1 MRSGNHSS
9 GVFTPSDGQKRGCDS
24 EDAARSL
31 NQGNLFVGGDAMF
44 SGLPEVQE
52 APVRRWTAIVSFTL
66 QTTLVAVA
74 LVYPL
79 LYPQSLPP
87 VMRTLF
93 LPASNPEAPVQ
104 EQRSAAHAGSSA
116 LPHAIVVNNRRF
128 SFTRSTNLSEDVSTT
143 QPPGMSDVI
152 GDPGPG
158 VANSIMSDYVQPVPP
173 IATQPHAVRT
183 SVMMEGNLIHKVEP
197 QYPAIAKQ
205 LHIEGTVIVKAVIS
219 RDGIITRAE
228 AERGQTLLAQAALD
242 AVRRWRYRP
251 YYLNHEPIEVETEIT
266 VNFVLQR

>member
-1 MRSGNHSS
+1 
-9 GVFTPSDGQKRGCDS
+9 
-24 EDAARSL
+24 
-31 NQGNLFVGGDAMF
+31 MF

-52 APVRRWTAIVSFTL
+52 APVRRWTALISFTL
-66 QTTLVAVA
+66 QTTLVAAA

-87 VMRTLF
+87 IMRNLF

-104 EQRSAAHAGSSA
+104 PQRDISHAGGSA
-116 LPHAIVVNNRRF
+116 VRHAIVVNNRRWSF
-128 SFTRSTNLSEDVSTT
+128 SQSTSRPDDTGPT
-143 QPPGMSDVI
+143 QAPDISDVI

-158 VANSIMSDYVQPVPP
+158 VAHSIMGDYVRPMPT
-173 IATQPHAVRT
+173 IASQARTFRT

-219 RDGIITRAE
+219 RDGVITRAE
-228 AERGQTLLAQAALD
+228 AERGQALLAKAALE
-242 AVRRWRYRP
+242 AVRQWRYRP
-251 YYLNHEPIEVETEIT
+251 YYLNHQPIEVETEIT

>member
-1 MRSGNHSS
+1 
-9 GVFTPSDGQKRGCDS
+9 
-24 EDAARSL
+24 
-31 NQGNLFVGGDAMF
+31 MF
-44 SGLPEVQE
+44 SGLAEVQE
-52 APVRRWTAIVSFTL
+52 VHVRRWTAIVSFTL
-66 QTTLVAVA
+66 QAALVAAA

-87 VMRTLF
+87 VMRSLF

-104 EQRSAAHAGSSA
+104 PQRDIAHAGGSA
-116 LPHAIVVNNRRF
+116 IPHAIVVNNRRW
-128 SFTRSTNLSEDVSTT
+128 SFTQSPSQIDDAGIP

-152 GDPGPG
+152 DNAVPG
-158 VANSIMSDYVQPVPP
+158 VANSIVGDYVRPVPTV
-173 IATQPHAVRT
+173 ATQPRPIRT

-205 LHIEGTVIVKAVIS
+205 LHIEGTVIVKAFSS
-219 RDGIITRAE
+219 RDGVITHAE
-228 AERGQTLLAQAALD
+228 AESGQSLLVRAALD
-242 AVRRWRYRP
+242 AVRQWRYRP

>member
-1 MRSGNHSS
+1 
-9 GVFTPSDGQKRGCDS
+9 
-24 EDAARSL
+24 
-31 NQGNLFVGGDAMF
+31 MF

-66 QTTLVAVA
+66 QTALVAVA

-87 VMRTLF
+87 VMRSLF

-104 EQRSAAHAGSSA
+104 PQRDIAHAGGSA
-116 LPHAIVVNNRRF
+116 VRHTIVVNNRRW
-128 SFTRSTNLSEDVSTT
+128 SFTQSTSRRDDTGPV
-143 QPPGMSDVI
+143 QAPGMSDVI

-158 VANSIMSDYVQPVPP
+158 VANWIMSDYVQPVPP
-173 IATQPHAVRT
+173 IATQPRAFRQ

-197 QYPAIAKQ
+197 QYPPIAKQ

-219 RDGIITRAE
+219 REGVITRAE
-228 AERGQTLLAQAALD
+228 AESGQPLLIRAALD
-242 AVRRWRYRP
+242 AVRQWRYRP
-251 YYLNHEPIEVETEIT
+251 YYLNHQPIEV
-266 VNFVLQR
+266 VLQR